1 MPRLIPV
8 VIAAILALSAAA
20 FAQRHGGGQ
29 GHMHGADG
37 TGHDIVNMPGLRGV
51 DATAEESTEL
61 AVMFRNFEL
70 IEREVENLPNGIRT
84 RTFSADEDVM
94 NTLVSHVIGMIDRV
108 DAGRDPKIMIQSP
121 TLDIF
126 FARPE
131 AITTEI
137 DVTDTGIIVT
147 QISDDPEVVAAL
159 QTHAA
164 EVTAMADRGMD
175 AVHDMMMKRAGN

>member
-84 RTFSADEDVM
+84 RTFSTDEDVM

-108 DAGRDPKIMIQSP
+108 DTGRDPKVRIQSP
-121 TLDIF
+121 TLDILF
-126 FARPE
+126 ERRASLSTQIE
-131 AITTEI
+131 VTE
-137 DVTDTGIIVT
+137 TGITVT
-147 QISDDPEVVAAL
+147 RTSTDPEVVAAL
-159 QTHAA
+159 HAHAA
-164 EVTAMADRGMD
+164 EVSAMADRGMA
-175 AVHDMMMKRAGN
+175 AVYEMILLRGVK